1 MSQHETSFTVIG
13 EIQTA
18 ETRLSSKGTQYTILR
33 TLSQVG
39 QYPKKLSFML
49 FGNQHEEFVRTG
61 AVPGDLVKVT
71 GELSYKKNHQGQY
84 ELSLYTT
91 GVQVKKTTA
100 TPAPTPPKDFFQQTD
115 VSISDLPF

>member
-1 MSQHETSFTVIG
+1 MSQHEASFTVVG

-33 TLSQVG
+33 TMSQVG
-39 QYPKKLSFML
+39 QFPKKLSFML

-71 GELSYKKNHQGQY
+71 GELSYKKNQQGQF
-84 ELSLYTT
+84 ELSMYTT
-91 GVQVKKTTA
+91 AVQVKKNTPA
-100 TPAPTPPKDFFQQTD
+100 PAPTPPKDFFQEAD
-115 VSISDLPF
+115 ISINDLPF